1 MQLRHKKIRD
11 MINKQCSFI
20 IENDISDLQ
29 GYVIMRLDELVEEDG
44 VVLNGHGTHDWFL
57 RVKNFI
63 QTSNREGLL
72 KMMNELDGI
81 PYPMRFKDDVRL
93 LLNKFCLS

>member
-1 MQLRHKKIRD
+1 MQLRSKKIRQ

-20 IENDISDLQ
+20 LENDISDLQ

-44 VVLNGHGTHDWFL
+44 VILNGHGTHDWFV

-63 QTSNREGLL
+63 QTSNKEGICELL
-72 KMMNELDGI
+72 DDLDTI
-81 PYPMRFKDDVRL
+81 PYPMSFKNDVRDL
-93 LLNKFCLS
+93 LHKFCLS